1 MAYNVVQSPSGLAV
15 EQREQL
21 NKIDKID
28 HAIDNF
34 SDEKIGGNKIFTKT
48 VIAKGFQLHDGR
60 EITPPAVEV
69 IKNNQAGSL
78 LLATG
83 TPLVETTPNLSYDN
97 GVLLGRKLKF
107 DSIEGNGSLLSHLD
121 AGALEG
127 TLNLE
132 TIKLPPNSAISTAN
146 NQLYV
151 DFDAATPMS
160 KTGQTVSDGDKLLL
174 FDTSQNGLRQTTFA
188 ELYRDYIKTKGHHPG
203 GNRQSLQFRKG
214 NTFGG
219 AETLRFDEQK
229 NTLNLAGTLNA
240 MTARIEDELVAE
252 GALRAQG
259 ATYQK
264 ITHTNTPEYEV
275 QADDYTVLAD
285 TADNKVC
292 VILPDAS
299 ENDGR
304 VLNIKLINSE
314 KYRIKGNKLVIK
326 SAGGLLD
333 IYEEVILKMTTS
345 SRSFQSD
352 GKTWWIING
361 RGS

>member
-1 MAYNVVQSPSGLAV
+1 
-15 EQREQL
+15 
-21 NKIDKID
+21 
-28 HAIDNF
+28 
-34 SDEKIGGNKIFTKT
+34 
-48 VIAKGFQLHDGR
+48 
-60 EITPPAVEV
+60 
-69 IKNNQAGSL
+69 
-78 LLATG
+78 
-83 TPLVETTPNLSYDN
+83 
-97 GVLLGRKLKF
+97 
-107 DSIEGNGSLLSHLD
+107 
-121 AGALEG
+121 
-127 TLNLE
+127 
-132 TIKLPPNSAISTAN
+132 
-146 NQLYV
+146 
-151 DFDAATPMS
+151 
-160 KTGQTVSDGDKLLL
+160 
-174 FDTSQNGLRQTTFA
+174 
-188 ELYRDYIKTKGHHPG
+188 
-203 GNRQSLQFRKG
+203 
-214 NTFGG
+214 
-219 AETLRFDEQK
+219 
-229 NTLNLAGTLNA
+229 

-264 ITHTNTPEYEV
+264 ITHTNIPEYEV